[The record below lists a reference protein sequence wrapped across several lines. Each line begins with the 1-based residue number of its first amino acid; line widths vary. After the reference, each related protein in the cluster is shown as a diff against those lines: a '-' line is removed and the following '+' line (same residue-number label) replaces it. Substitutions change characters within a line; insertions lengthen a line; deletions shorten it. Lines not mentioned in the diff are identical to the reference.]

1 MKFTPEQET
10 QFERERREN
19 PDKTSFIFDPTPEQE
34 AELEAA
40 AQLELDH
47 KDETIAWLRRHEEL
61 LAEDSF
67 LGSLRRAL
75 DASKKSWA
83 DLERTSEVPA
93 ARIEQFFMGDADL
106 TQNDI
111 DRLVRTLGLQL
122 VPANSIH

>member
-1 MKFTPEQET
+1 MKFTPEQEA

-19 PDKTSFIFDPTPEQE
+19 PGKTSFLFDATPEQE
-34 AELEAA
+34 AELETLAN
-40 AQLELDH
+40 LEQAH
-47 KDETIAWLRRHEEL
+47 KEETIAWLRRHEEL

-75 DASKKSWA
+75 DSSENSWA
-83 DLERTSEVPA
+83 DLERTSNVPA

-122 VPANSIH
+122 VPAAAIH